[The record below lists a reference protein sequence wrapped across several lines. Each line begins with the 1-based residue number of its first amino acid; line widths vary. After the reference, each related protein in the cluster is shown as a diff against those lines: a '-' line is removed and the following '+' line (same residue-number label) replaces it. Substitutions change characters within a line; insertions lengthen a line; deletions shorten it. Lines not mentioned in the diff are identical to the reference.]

1 MVGTRTELQL
11 SVKFKTDVHVVTLPS
26 SALVADL
33 QTKLAELTAVPPAL
47 QKLLFKGQL
56 SPELTLAEAGVG
68 NHAKLMLIGSTASD
82 VQAVHDAEARYRSA
96 LGA

>member
-47 QKLLFKGQL
+47 QKLLSKGQL
-56 SPELTLAEAGVG
+56 SPELTLAEAMKEQDPTYFAG
-68 NHAKLMLIGSTASD
+68 MIGKWYAP
-82 VQAVHDAEARYRSA
+82 EKRSI
-96 LGA
+96 LDRVR